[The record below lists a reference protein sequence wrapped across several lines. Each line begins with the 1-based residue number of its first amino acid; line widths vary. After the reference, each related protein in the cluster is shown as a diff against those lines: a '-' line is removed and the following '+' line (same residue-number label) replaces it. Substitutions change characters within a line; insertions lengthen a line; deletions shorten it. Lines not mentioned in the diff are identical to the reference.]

1 MPEPDILL
9 EAERALGRQEGA
21 VVYGRPSH
29 PLTTGTAA
37 TCSQAS
43 TAPGQ
48 APNVQAHDPW
58 ALPSAGTRLDA

>member
-1 MPEPDILL
+1 MPGGSSGVW
-9 EAERALGRQEGA
+9 EAPQ
-21 VVYGRPSH
+21 P
-29 PLTTGTAA
+29 PTTGTAA
-37 TCSQAS
+37 ICFQAS

>member
-1 MPEPDILL
+1 M
-9 EAERALGRQEGA
+9 
-21 VVYGRPSH
+21 VYGRPSH